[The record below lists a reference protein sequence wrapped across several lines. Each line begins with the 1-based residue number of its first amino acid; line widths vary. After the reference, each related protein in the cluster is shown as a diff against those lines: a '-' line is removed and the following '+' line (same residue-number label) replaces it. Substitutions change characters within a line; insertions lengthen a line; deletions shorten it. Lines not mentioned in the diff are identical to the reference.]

1 MSVRGHE
8 KGLLTTNL
16 AWLAAGACFV
26 SAPQSTRPACLANR
40 ALFCTFLPTGAPPSP
55 KQGERVHVERMGG
68 PAAACG
74 PGGIPV
80 VRRLLADRPLDGG
93 RAVHVQRLALH
104 ADLVGRL
111 HQQLTIF
118 SFPCPAPALRPRTR
132 TPIPPSRPALPLCLP
147 PPQVDVRPGFET
159 APVSA
164 AEVAEMK
171 AREHAIVVS
180 VPLHVDLASAGRL
193 LHAKATWLAEAAKQ
207 LPHQV
212 HHCRLHSN
220 CNFHASLAPQAGE
233 RERLAEAKLL
243 LPLLLAPLV

>member
-68 PAAACG
+68 PAAARG

-118 SFPCPAPALRPRTR
+118 SFPCPGS
-132 TPIPPSRPALPLCLP
+132 ICSR
-147 PPQVDVRPGFET
+147 FET
-159 APVSA
+159 AYTYSHPAFSP
-164 AEVAEMK
+164 
-171 AREHAIVVS
+171 RS
-180 VPLHVDLASAGRL
+180 
-193 LHAKATWLAEAAKQ
+193 
-207 LPHQV
+207 
-212 HHCRLHSN
+212 
-220 CNFHASLAPQAGE
+220 ASLPPSATGGCAPW
-233 RERLAEAKLL
+233 L
-243 LPLLLAPLV
+243 